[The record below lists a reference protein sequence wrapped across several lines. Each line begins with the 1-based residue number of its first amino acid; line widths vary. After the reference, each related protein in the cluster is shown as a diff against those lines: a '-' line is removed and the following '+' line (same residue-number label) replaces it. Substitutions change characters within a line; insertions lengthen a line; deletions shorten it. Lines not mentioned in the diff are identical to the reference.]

1 VKTSPVIALAAAI
14 AATAAADGGR
24 VLPLPVMAGDLASQR
39 IVWTGKGGGEGGTAG
54 ACEPVIASRT
64 NASFEGGQYIAQGGF
79 AQGEIAAASFTLP
92 ASAFP
97 IRIDMAEMIFAT
109 SATTVTT
116 STHWSVLFWSG
127 TPASG
132 VLEFYASSDGDVLP
146 HLVMQPGTNGTNVQ
160 FLVDPGAPEQIIIQD
175 DGTHTVSFGYRI
187 DLHNAQTQNP
197 CVVAPP
203 STANAF
209 PTTDVGGL
217 QYPADNWLYMVDCGP
232 LGCGAGWRR
241 FSQLATGCR
250 PSGDWV
256 MRLTWTALGQCPTVP
271 TGACCVGGGCTQQT
285 LADCQAL
292 GGTYRGDGV
301 ACTATTCD
309 TGAPV
314 ACCFASSGG
323 CLSLSASNCL
333 AAGGSPGPAGSTC
346 ASYNCNPQGACC
358 MPDGTCA
365 GPLSPSACAAAG
377 GTYKGDNSTCATVS
391 CPPPVG
397 AACFPNGFCLLLTQA
412 EAQTAGA
419 TWRGAGTTCADGNG
433 DGSADACARL
443 GDLNGD
449 GRVSGADLGILLG
462 DWGSA
467 LQRSDL
473 NRDGTVNGSDLG
485 LLLGEW
491 SP

>member
-1 VKTSPVIALAAAI
+1 
-14 AATAAADGGR
+14 
-24 VLPLPVMAGDLASQR
+24 
-39 IVWTGKGGGEGGTAG
+39 
-54 ACEPVIASRT
+54 
-64 NASFEGGQYIAQGGF
+64 
-79 AQGEIAAASFTLP
+79 
-92 ASAFP
+92 
-97 IRIDMAEMIFAT
+97 
-109 SATTVTT
+109 
-116 STHWSVLFWSG
+116 
-127 TPASG
+127 
-132 VLEFYASSDGDVLP
+132 
-146 HLVMQPGTNGTNVQ
+146 
-160 FLVDPGAPEQIIIQD
+160 
-175 DGTHTVSFGYRI
+175 
-187 DLHNAQTQNP
+187 
-197 CVVAPP
+197 
-203 STANAF
+203 
-209 PTTDVGGL
+209 
-217 QYPADNWLYMVDCGP
+217 
-232 LGCGAGWRR
+232 
-241 FSQLATGCR
+241 
-250 PSGDWV
+250 
-256 MRLTWTALGQCPTVP
+256 
-271 TGACCVGGGCTQQT
+271 
-285 LADCQAL
+285 
-292 GGTYRGDGV
+292 
-301 ACTATTCD
+301 
-309 TGAPV
+309 
-314 ACCFASSGG
+314 
-323 CLSLSASNCL
+323 
-333 AAGGSPGPAGSTC
+333 
-346 ASYNCNPQGACC
+346 